1 MQKERKSKKKRKEKK
16 RKEKKRNEKK
26 RNEKKERDHLV
37 SNSTSLTC
45 SVDPFGSFDYKHK
58 FRKQNIK

>member
-1 MQKERKSKKKRKEKK
+1 MQKERKSKKKRK
-16 RKEKKRNEKK
+16 
-26 RNEKKERDHLV
+26 EKKERDHLV

-45 SVDPFGSFDYKHK
+45 SVDAFGSFDCKHK